1 MKRKNDI
8 IRLWGRAYE
17 SYTKAAKKNDVSTKT
32 ASRIYMVAYSNVLE
46 MKYEDI
52 NKAYEKSKFKYINR
66 K

>member
-17 SYTKAAKKNDVSTKT
+17 SYHTAIKRNDESTKRN
-32 ASRIYMVAYSNVLE
+32 SRIYMVAYSNVLE

-52 NKAYEKSKFKYINR
+52 NKAYEKLEFK
-66 K
+66 